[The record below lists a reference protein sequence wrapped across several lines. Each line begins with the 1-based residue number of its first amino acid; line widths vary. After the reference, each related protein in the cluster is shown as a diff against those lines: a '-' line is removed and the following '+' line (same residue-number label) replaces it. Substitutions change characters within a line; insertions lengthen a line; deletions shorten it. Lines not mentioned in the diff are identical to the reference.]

1 SPKRVIAVNEL
12 IVQLC
17 KRKCN
22 TMKIQV
28 AIVEDD
34 KNYNQAL
41 KNIIDFQQD
50 MECVA
55 QFFNGKNALQK
66 LEALEPDVVLMDIQL
81 QDLSGIDLVFKL
93 TDVMPG
99 TTFVMCTSFENDEK
113 IFSALR
119 AGASGYLV
127 KGDPLDKII
136 QAIQEAHKGGAPM
149 SFAIAKRVLQHFQET
164 KVQVQTLSLLTV
176 TEKEVLDLLAQ
187 GLLYKEIADKKNV
200 TIDTIKK
207 HIGNIY
213 RKLQVSNKIEAIN
226 KFNTKN

>member
-1 SPKRVIAVNEL
+1 
-12 IVQLC
+12 
-17 KRKCN
+17 
-22 TMKIQV
+22 MKIQV

-213 RKLQVSNKIEAIN
+213 RKLHVSNKIEAIN

>member
-1 SPKRVIAVNEL
+1 
-12 IVQLC
+12 
-17 KRKCN
+17 
-22 TMKIQV
+22 MKIRV

-41 KNIIDFQQD
+41 KNIIDFQED

-66 LEALEPDVVLMDIQL
+66 LEAIEPDVVLMDIQL
-81 QDLSGIDLVFKL
+81 QDLSGIDIVFKL
-93 TDVMPG
+93 TELMPG

-136 QAIQEAHKGGAPM
+136 QAIMEAHKGGAPM
-149 SFAIAKRVLQHFQET
+149 SFAIAKRVLQHFQES
-164 KVQVQTLSLLTV
+164 KVQVQSLSLLTV
-176 TEKEVLDLLAQ
+176 TEKEVLELLAQ

-226 KFNTKN
+226 KFNNKN

>member
-1 SPKRVIAVNEL
+1 
-12 IVQLC
+12 
-17 KRKCN
+17 
-22 TMKIQV
+22 MKIRV

-41 KNIIDFQQD
+41 KNIIDFQEN

-66 LEALEPDVVLMDIQL
+66 LEAIEPEVVLMDIQL
-81 QDLSGIDLVFKL
+81 QDLSGIDIVFKL
-93 TDVMPG
+93 TELMPG

-136 QAIQEAHKGGAPM
+136 QAILEAHKGGAPM
-149 SFAIAKRVLQHFQET
+149 SFAIAKRVLQHFQES
-164 KVQVQTLSLLTV
+164 KVQVQSLALLTV
-176 TEKEVLDLLAQ
+176 TEKEVLELLAQ

>member
-1 SPKRVIAVNEL
+1 
-12 IVQLC
+12 
-17 KRKCN
+17 
-22 TMKIQV
+22 MKIRV

-41 KNIIDFQQD
+41 KNIIDFQED

-66 LEALEPDVVLMDIQL
+66 LEAIEPDVVLMDIQL
-81 QDLSGIDLVFKL
+81 QDLSGIDIVFKL
-93 TDVMPG
+93 TELMPG

-136 QAIQEAHKGGAPM
+136 QAILEAHKGGAPM
-149 SFAIAKRVLQHFQET
+149 SFAIAKRVLQHFQES

-176 TEKEVLDLLAQ
+176 TEKEVLELLAQ
-187 GLLYKEIADKKNV
+187 GLLYKEIADKKSV

-226 KFNTKN
+226 KFNNKN

>member
-1 SPKRVIAVNEL
+1 
-12 IVQLC
+12 
-17 KRKCN
+17 
-22 TMKIQV
+22 MKIRV

-41 KNIIDFQQD
+41 KNIIDFQKD

-66 LEALEPDVVLMDIQL
+66 LEAIEPDVVLMDIQL
-81 QDLSGIDLVFKL
+81 QDLSGIDIVFKL
-93 TDVMPG
+93 TELMPG

-136 QAIQEAHKGGAPM
+136 QAILEAYNGGAPM
-149 SFAIAKRVLQHFQET
+149 SFAIAKRVLQHFQES
-164 KVQVQTLSLLTV
+164 KVQVQSLSLLTV
-176 TEKEVLDLLAQ
+176 TEKEVLELLAL

-226 KFNTKN
+226 KFNNKN

>member
-1 SPKRVIAVNEL
+1 
-12 IVQLC
+12 
-17 KRKCN
+17 
-22 TMKIQV
+22 MKIRV

-41 KNIIDFQQD
+41 KNIIDFQED
-50 MECVA
+50 MECIA

-66 LEALEPDVVLMDIQL
+66 LEAIEPDVVLMDIQL
-81 QDLSGIDLVFKL
+81 QDLSGIDIVFKL
-93 TDVMPG
+93 TELMPG
-99 TTFVMCTSFENDEK
+99 TTFIMCTSFENDEK

-136 QAIQEAHKGGAPM
+136 QAIEEAHKGGAPM

-164 KVQVQTLSLLTV
+164 KVQVHTLSILTV
-176 TEKEVLDLLAQ
+176 TEKEVLELLAQ

-213 RKLQVSNKIEAIN
+213 RKLQVTNKIEAIN
-226 KFNTKN
+226 KFNNKN

>member
-1 SPKRVIAVNEL
+1 
-12 IVQLC
+12 
-17 KRKCN
+17 
-22 TMKIQV
+22 MKIRV

-41 KNIIDFQQD
+41 KNIIDFQED

-66 LEALEPDVVLMDIQL
+66 LEAIEPDVVLMDIQL
-81 QDLSGIDLVFKL
+81 QDLSGIDIVFKL
-93 TDVMPG
+93 TELMPG

-136 QAIQEAHKGGAPM
+136 QAILEAHKGGAPM
-149 SFAIAKRVLQHFQET
+149 SFAIAKRVLQHFQES
-164 KVQVQTLSLLTV
+164 KVQVQSLALLTV
-176 TEKEVLDLLAQ
+176 TEKEVLELLAQ
-187 GLLYKEIADKKNV
+187 GLLYKEIADKKSV

-226 KFNTKN
+226 KFNNKN

>member
-1 SPKRVIAVNEL
+1 
-12 IVQLC
+12 
-17 KRKCN
+17 
-22 TMKIQV
+22 MKIRV

-34 KNYNQAL
+34 KHYSQAL
-41 KNIIDFQQD
+41 KSIIDFQED
-50 MECVA
+50 MECAA
-55 QFFNGKNALQK
+55 QFFNGKSALQK
-66 LEALEPDVVLMDIQL
+66 LEDLEPDVVLMDIQL
-81 QDLSGIDLVFKL
+81 QDASGIDIVSKL
-93 TDVMPG
+93 TEAMPG
-99 TTFVMCTSFENDEK
+99 TSFIMCTSFENDEK

-136 QAIQEAHKGGAPM
+136 QSILEAHKGGAPM
-149 SFAIAKRVLQHFQET
+149 SFTIAKRVLQHFQES
-164 KVQVQTLSLLTV
+164 KVQVQSLALLTV
-176 TEKEVLDLLAQ
+176 TEKEVLELLAQ

>member
-1 SPKRVIAVNEL
+1 
-12 IVQLC
+12 
-17 KRKCN
+17 
-22 TMKIQV
+22 MKIRV

-41 KNIIDFQQD
+41 KNIIDFQED
-50 MECVA
+50 MECIA

-81 QDLSGIDLVFKL
+81 QDLSGIDIVFKL
-93 TDVMPG
+93 TELMPG
-99 TTFVMCTSFENDEK
+99 TTFIMCTSFENDEK

-164 KVQVQTLSLLTV
+164 KVQVQTLSILTV
-176 TEKEVLDLLAQ
+176 TEKEVLELLAQ

-213 RKLQVSNKIEAIN
+213 RKLQVTNKIEAIN
-226 KFNTKN
+226 KFNNKN

>member
-1 SPKRVIAVNEL
+1 
-12 IVQLC
+12 
-17 KRKCN
+17 
-22 TMKIQV
+22 MKIRV

-34 KNYNQAL
+34 KHYSQAL
-41 KNIIDFQQD
+41 KSIIDFQED
-50 MECVA
+50 MECAA
-55 QFFNGKNALQK
+55 QFFNGKSALQK
-66 LEALEPDVVLMDIQL
+66 LEDLEPDVVLMDIQL
-81 QDLSGIDLVFKL
+81 QDSSGIDIVSKL
-93 TDVMPG
+93 TEAMPG
-99 TTFVMCTSFENDEK
+99 TSLIMCTSFENDEK

-136 QAIQEAHKGGAPM
+136 QAILEAHKGGAPM
-149 SFAIAKRVLQHFQET
+149 SFTIAKRVLQHFQES
-164 KVQVQTLSLLTV
+164 KVQVQSLALLTV
-176 TEKEVLDLLAQ
+176 TEKEVLELLAQ

>member
-1 SPKRVIAVNEL
+1 
-12 IVQLC
+12 
-17 KRKCN
+17 
-22 TMKIQV
+22 MKIRV

-34 KNYNQAL
+34 KHYSQAL
-41 KNIIDFQQD
+41 KNIIDFQED
-50 MECVA
+50 MECAA
-55 QFFNGKNALQK
+55 QFFNGKSALQK
-66 LEALEPDVVLMDIQL
+66 LEDLEPDVVLMDINL
-81 QDLSGIDLVFKL
+81 QDLSGIDIVSKL
-93 TDVMPG
+93 TETMPG
-99 TTFVMCTSFENDEK
+99 TNFIMCTSFENDEK

-136 QAIQEAHKGGAPM
+136 QAILEAHNGGAPM
-149 SFAIAKRVLQHFQET
+149 SFTIAKRVLQHFQES
-164 KVQVQTLSLLTV
+164 KVQVQSLALLTV
-176 TEKEVLDLLAQ
+176 TEKEVLELLAQ

>member
-1 SPKRVIAVNEL
+1 
-12 IVQLC
+12 
-17 KRKCN
+17 
-22 TMKIQV
+22 MKIRV

-34 KNYNQAL
+34 KNYSQAL
-41 KNIIDFQQD
+41 KNIIDFHND

-66 LEALEPDVVLMDIQL
+66 LEAIEPDVVLMDIKL
-81 QDLSGIDLVFKL
+81 QDVSGIDIVFKL
-93 TDVMPG
+93 TELMPG

-127 KGDPLDKII
+127 KGDSLDKII
-136 QAIQEAHKGGAPM
+136 QAILEAHNGGAPM
-149 SFAIAKRVLQHFQET
+149 SFAIAKRVLQHFQES

-176 TEKEVLDLLAQ
+176 TEKEVLELLAQ

-213 RKLQVSNKIEAIN
+213 RKLQVNNKIEAIN
-226 KFNTKN
+226 KFNIKN

>member
-1 SPKRVIAVNEL
+1 
-12 IVQLC
+12 
-17 KRKCN
+17 
-22 TMKIQV
+22 MKIRV

-41 KNIIDFQQD
+41 KNIIDFQED

-66 LEALEPDVVLMDIQL
+66 LEAIEPDVVLMDIQL
-81 QDLSGIDLVFKL
+81 KDLSGIDIVFKL
-93 TDVMPG
+93 TELMPG

-127 KGDPLDKII
+127 KGDSLDKII
-136 QAIQEAHKGGAPM
+136 QAILEAYNGGAPM
-149 SFAIAKRVLQHFQET
+149 SFAIAKRVLQHFQES
-164 KVQVQTLSLLTV
+164 KVQVQSLALLTV
-176 TEKEVLDLLAQ
+176 TEKEVLELLAQ

-226 KFNTKN
+226 KFNNKN

>member
-1 SPKRVIAVNEL
+1 
-12 IVQLC
+12 
-17 KRKCN
+17 
-22 TMKIQV
+22 MKIRV
-28 AIVEDD
+28 AIIEDD
-34 KNYNQAL
+34 KHYSQAL
-41 KNIIDFQQD
+41 KSIIDFQED
-50 MECVA
+50 MECAA
-55 QFFNGKNALQK
+55 QFFNGKSALQK
-66 LEALEPDVVLMDIQL
+66 LEDLEPDVVLMDIQL
-81 QDLSGIDLVFKL
+81 QDSSGIDIVSKL
-93 TDVMPG
+93 TEAMPG
-99 TTFVMCTSFENDEK
+99 TSFIMCTSFENDEK

-136 QAIQEAHKGGAPM
+136 QAILEAHKGGAPM
-149 SFAIAKRVLQHFQET
+149 SFTIAKRVLQHFQES
-164 KVQVQTLSLLTV
+164 KVQVQSLALLTV
-176 TEKEVLDLLAQ
+176 TEKEVLELLAQ

>member
-1 SPKRVIAVNEL
+1 
-12 IVQLC
+12 
-17 KRKCN
+17 
-22 TMKIQV
+22 MKIRV

-34 KNYNQAL
+34 KHYSQAL
-41 KNIIDFQQD
+41 KNIIEFQEN
-50 MECVA
+50 MECAA
-55 QFFNGKNALQK
+55 QFFNGKSALQK
-66 LEALEPDVVLMDIQL
+66 LEDLEPDVVLMDINL
-81 QDLSGIDLVFKL
+81 QDLSGIDIVSKL
-93 TDVMPG
+93 TETMPG
-99 TTFVMCTSFENDEK
+99 TNFIMCTSFENDEK

-136 QAIQEAHKGGAPM
+136 QAILEAHNGGAPM
-149 SFAIAKRVLQHFQET
+149 SFSIAKRVLQHFQES
-164 KVQVQTLSLLTV
+164 KVQVQSLALLTV
-176 TEKEVLDLLAQ
+176 TEKEVLELLAQ

-213 RKLQVSNKIEAIN
+213 RKLQVNNKIEAIN

>member
-1 SPKRVIAVNEL
+1 
-12 IVQLC
+12 
-17 KRKCN
+17 
-22 TMKIQV
+22 MKIRV

-41 KNIIDFQQD
+41 KNIIDFQED

-55 QFFNGKNALQK
+55 QFFNDKNALQK
-66 LEALEPDVVLMDIQL
+66 LEAIEPDVVLMDIQL
-81 QDLSGIDLVFKL
+81 QDLSGIDIVFKL
-93 TDVMPG
+93 TELMPG

-136 QAIQEAHKGGAPM
+136 QAILEAHKGGAPM
-149 SFAIAKRVLQHFQET
+149 SFAIAKRVLQHFQES
-164 KVQVQTLSLLTV
+164 KVQVQSLMLLTV
-176 TEKEVLDLLAQ
+176 TEKEVLELLAL

-226 KFNTKN
+226 KFNNKN

>member
-1 SPKRVIAVNEL
+1 
-12 IVQLC
+12 
-17 KRKCN
+17 
-22 TMKIQV
+22 MKIRV

-41 KNIIDFQQD
+41 KNIIDFQED

-55 QFFNGKNALQK
+55 QFFNGKNALHK
-66 LEALEPDVVLMDIQL
+66 LEASEPDVVLMDIQL
-81 QDLSGIDLVFKL
+81 QDLSGIDIVFKL
-93 TDVMPG
+93 TELMPG

-136 QAIQEAHKGGAPM
+136 QAILEAHKGGAPM
-149 SFAIAKRVLQHFQET
+149 SFTIAKRVLQHFQET
-164 KVQVQTLSLLTV
+164 KVQVQSLSLLTV
-176 TEKEVLDLLAQ
+176 TEKEVLELLAQ

-226 KFNTKN
+226 KFNHKN

>member
-1 SPKRVIAVNEL
+1 
-12 IVQLC
+12 
-17 KRKCN
+17 
-22 TMKIQV
+22 MKIRV

-41 KNIIDFQQD
+41 KNIIDFQED

-81 QDLSGIDLVFKL
+81 QDLSGIDIVFKL
-93 TDVMPG
+93 TELMPG

-136 QAIQEAHKGGAPM
+136 QAILEAHKGGAPM
-149 SFAIAKRVLQHFQET
+149 SFAIAKRVLQHFQES
-164 KVQVQTLSLLTV
+164 KVQVQSLMLLTV
-176 TEKEVLDLLAQ
+176 TEKEVLELLAQ

-226 KFNTKN
+226 KFNNKN

>member
-1 SPKRVIAVNEL
+1 
-12 IVQLC
+12 
-17 KRKCN
+17 
-22 TMKIQV
+22 MKIQV

-93 TDVMPG
+93 TEAMPG

-127 KGDPLDKII
+127 KGDPLDRII

>member
-1 SPKRVIAVNEL
+1 
-12 IVQLC
+12 
-17 KRKCN
+17 
-22 TMKIQV
+22 MKIRV

-34 KNYNQAL
+34 KNYSQAL
-41 KNIIDFQQD
+41 KNIIDFQED

-66 LEALEPDVVLMDIQL
+66 LEAIEPDVVLMDIQL
-81 QDLSGIDLVFKL
+81 QDLSGIDIVFKL
-93 TDVMPG
+93 TELMPG

-136 QAIQEAHKGGAPM
+136 QAILEAHKGGAPM
-149 SFAIAKRVLQHFQET
+149 SFAIAKRVLQHFQES
-164 KVQVQTLSLLTV
+164 KVQVQSLALLTI
-176 TEKEVLDLLAQ
+176 TEKEVLELLAQ
-187 GLLYKEIADKKNV
+187 GLLYKEIAGNKNV

-207 HIGNIY
+207 HIGNVY

-226 KFNTKN
+226 KFNNKN

>member
-1 SPKRVIAVNEL
+1 
-12 IVQLC
+12 
-17 KRKCN
+17 
-22 TMKIQV
+22 MKIRV

-34 KNYNQAL
+34 KHYSQAL
-41 KNIIDFQQD
+41 KSIIDFQED
-50 MECVA
+50 MECAA
-55 QFFNGKNALQK
+55 QFFNGKSALQK
-66 LEALEPDVVLMDIQL
+66 LEDLEPDVVLMDIQL
-81 QDLSGIDLVFKL
+81 QDSSGIDIVSKL
-93 TDVMPG
+93 TEAMPG
-99 TTFVMCTSFENDEK
+99 TSFIMCTSFENDEK

-136 QAIQEAHKGGAPM
+136 QAILEAHKGGAPM
-149 SFAIAKRVLQHFQET
+149 SFTIAKRVLQHFQES
-164 KVQVQTLSLLTV
+164 KVQVQSLALLTV
-176 TEKEVLDLLAQ
+176 TEKEVLELLAQ

>member
-1 SPKRVIAVNEL
+1 
-12 IVQLC
+12 
-17 KRKCN
+17 
-22 TMKIQV
+22 MKIRV

-41 KNIIDFQQD
+41 KNIIDFQED

-66 LEALEPDVVLMDIQL
+66 LEAIEPDVVLMDIQL
-81 QDLSGIDLVFKL
+81 QDLSGIDIVFKL
-93 TDVMPG
+93 TELMPG
-99 TTFVMCTSFENDEK
+99 TSFVMCTSFENDEK

-127 KGDPLDKII
+127 KGDPLTKII
-136 QAIQEAHKGGAPM
+136 QAIMEAHKGGAPM
-149 SFAIAKRVLQHFQET
+149 SFAIAKRVLQHFQES
-164 KVQVQTLSLLTV
+164 KVQVQSLALLTV
-176 TEKEVLDLLAQ
+176 TEKEVLELLAQ

>member
-1 SPKRVIAVNEL
+1 
-12 IVQLC
+12 
-17 KRKCN
+17 
-22 TMKIQV
+22 MKIRV

-41 KNIIDFQQD
+41 KSIIDFQQD
-50 MECVA
+50 MECIA

-81 QDLSGIDLVFKL
+81 QDVSGIDIVFKL
-93 TDVMPG
+93 TELMPG

-136 QAIQEAHKGGAPM
+136 KAILEAHNGGAPM
-149 SFAIAKRVLQHFQET
+149 SFAIARRVLQHFQES

-176 TEKEVLDLLAQ
+176 TEKEVLELLAQ

-226 KFNTKN
+226 KFNIKN

>member
-1 SPKRVIAVNEL
+1 
-12 IVQLC
+12 
-17 KRKCN
+17 
-22 TMKIQV
+22 MKIRV

-41 KNIIDFQQD
+41 KNIIDFQHD

-66 LEALEPDVVLMDIQL
+66 LEAIEPDVVLMDIQL
-81 QDLSGIDLVFKL
+81 QDLSGIDIVFKL
-93 TDVMPG
+93 TELMPG

-176 TEKEVLDLLAQ
+176 TEKEVLELLAQ

>member
-1 SPKRVIAVNEL
+1 
-12 IVQLC
+12 
-17 KRKCN
+17 
-22 TMKIQV
+22 MKIRV

-41 KNIIDFQQD
+41 KNIIDFQED

-66 LEALEPDVVLMDIQL
+66 LEDIEPDVVLMDIQL
-81 QDLSGIDLVFKL
+81 QDLSGIDIVFKL
-93 TDVMPG
+93 TELMPG
-99 TTFVMCTSFENDEK
+99 TSFVMCTSFENDEK

-136 QAIQEAHKGGAPM
+136 QAILEAHKGGAPM
-149 SFAIAKRVLQHFQET
+149 SFAIAKRVLQHFQES
-164 KVQVQTLSLLTV
+164 KIQVQSLSLLTV
-176 TEKEVLDLLAQ
+176 TEKEVLELLAQ

-226 KFNTKN
+226 KFNNKN

>member
-1 SPKRVIAVNEL
+1 
-12 IVQLC
+12 
-17 KRKCN
+17 
-22 TMKIQV
+22 MKIRV

-34 KNYNQAL
+34 KNYSQAL
-41 KNIIDFQQD
+41 KNIIDFHND

-81 QDLSGIDLVFKL
+81 QDVSGIDIVFKL
-93 TDVMPG
+93 TELMPG

-136 QAIQEAHKGGAPM
+136 QAIQEAHNGGAPM
-149 SFAIAKRVLQHFQET
+149 SFAIAKRVLQHFQES

-176 TEKEVLDLLAQ
+176 TEKEVLELLAQ
-187 GLLYKEIADKKNV
+187 GLLYKEIADKKSV

-226 KFNTKN
+226 KFNIKN

>member
-1 SPKRVIAVNEL
+1 
-12 IVQLC
+12 
-17 KRKCN
+17 
-22 TMKIQV
+22 MKIRV

-34 KNYNQAL
+34 KHYSQAL
-41 KNIIDFQQD
+41 KNIIDFQED
-50 MECVA
+50 MECAA
-55 QFFNGKNALQK
+55 QFFNGKSALQK
-66 LEALEPDVVLMDIQL
+66 LEDLEPDVVLMDIQL
-81 QDLSGIDLVFKL
+81 QDSSGIDIVSKL
-93 TDVMPG
+93 TEAMPG
-99 TTFVMCTSFENDEK
+99 TSFIMCTSFENDEK

-136 QAIQEAHKGGAPM
+136 QAILEAHKGGAPM
-149 SFAIAKRVLQHFQET
+149 SFTIAKRVLQHFQES
-164 KVQVQTLSLLTV
+164 KVQVQSLALLTV
-176 TEKEVLDLLAQ
+176 TEKEVLELLAQ

>member
-1 SPKRVIAVNEL
+1 
-12 IVQLC
+12 
-17 KRKCN
+17 
-22 TMKIQV
+22 MKIRV

-41 KNIIDFQQD
+41 KNIIDFQKD

-66 LEALEPDVVLMDIQL
+66 LETIEPDVVLMDIQL
-81 QDLSGIDLVFKL
+81 QDLSGIDIVFKL
-93 TDVMPG
+93 TELMPG
-99 TTFVMCTSFENDEK
+99 TIFVMCTSFENDEK

-136 QAIQEAHKGGAPM
+136 QAILEAHNGGAPM
-149 SFAIAKRVLQHFQET
+149 SFAIAKRVLQHFQES
-164 KVQVQTLSLLTV
+164 KVQVQSLALLTV
-176 TEKEVLDLLAQ
+176 TEKEVLELLAQ